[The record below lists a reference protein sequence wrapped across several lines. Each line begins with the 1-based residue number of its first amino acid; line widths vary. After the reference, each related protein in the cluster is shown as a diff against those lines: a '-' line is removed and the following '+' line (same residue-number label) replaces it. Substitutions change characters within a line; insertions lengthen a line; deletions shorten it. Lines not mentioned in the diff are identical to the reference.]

1 MEGNDGH
8 PSTIDGYIS
17 RCPENVQNI
26 LAKIRAVI
34 KESAPEAEE
43 RISYQMPAFYLHG
56 MLVWF
61 GAHNHHVGFYPTG
74 SGIEAFEDELS
85 GYKRSKGAVQLPL
98 DKPMPY
104 ELIGKIVRFRV
115 AENLKKTK

>member
-8 PSTIDGYIS
+8 PSTIDEYIS

-61 GAHNHHVGFYPTG
+61 GAHKHHVGFYPTG

-85 GYKRSKGAVQLPL
+85 GYKRSKGAVQFPL
-98 DKPMPY
+98 DEPMPY